1 MTKLRIA
8 QTGDWH
14 VDEPKGFQDLTC
26 VLDAFVAECRKAQ
39 VGLVLMGG
47 DCYHPRGVKRSTAAE
62 QLFIEN
68 YLKQLAEIA
77 PVIGCRG
84 NHDVDGEVDLFNN
97 IAGKNPIWFAETP
110 HTFTLRGADILC
122 LPWFDKIHL
131 AASLPAAEADAG
143 ETTRRTIAAAEQLL
157 VVMQVRASLTK
168 TAGRIPIGLGHLL
181 VAGSETS
188 TGQILLGETVEIS
201 PFNLSE
207 IGCAYF
213 GLSHIHKHQRW
224 FDGRI
229 AYPGSPTR
237 HDCGEPEPKGF
248 CLVEIEDRVGDY
260 FVRNDFV
267 ELPARGLTL
276 LECDWAS
283 DEGRAKLKEY
293 GVDPNYFALS
303 VDDQIRGALVR
314 FRYRIRAEDLHL
326 VDEELIAKV
335 FKADG
340 AIDVKVEADIQH
352 EVRVRSEQISTARSL
367 FEKVEA
373 YWASKSIDVDESTRA
388 RVRSKLA
395 SLEDATPTAIKETYA
410 TA

>member
-1 MTKLRIA
+1 MRVA

-14 VDEPKGFQDLTC
+14 IDEPKGFDDLAR
-26 VLDAFVAECRKAQ
+26 VLDAFIAECGKAN
-39 VGLVLMGG
+39 VDAILIGG
-47 DCYHPRGVKRSTAAE
+47 DIYHPRGVKRSTARE
-62 QLFIEN
+62 QLFVED
-68 YLKQLAEIA
+68 YLKRAAEIA

-97 IAGKNPIWFAETP
+97 LAGRHPIWFAERP
-110 HTFTLRGADILC
+110 HTYTIRGADILC

-131 AASLPAAEADAG
+131 AASLPAADAHAG
-143 ETTRRTIAAAEQLL
+143 ETTRRTIAAAQQLL
-157 VVMQVRASLTK
+157 VVLQAQATLTK
-168 TAGRIPIGLGHLL
+168 EAGRIPIGLGHLL

-188 TGQILLGETVEIS
+188 TGQILLGETVEIT
-201 PFNLSE
+201 PFDLAQ

-237 HDCGEPEPKGF
+237 HDCGEPEVKGF
-248 CLVEIEDRVGDY
+248 CLVEIEGES
-260 FVRNDFV
+260 FRNDFV

-283 DEGRAKLKEY
+283 DEGRTRLKDA
-293 GVDPNYFALS
+293 GIDPDCFAHEFI
-303 VDDQIRGALVR
+303 DQIRGALVR

-326 VDEELIAKV
+326 VDEDLIERI

-340 AIDVKVEADIQH
+340 ALDVKIEADIQH
-352 EVRVRSEQISTARSL
+352 EVRIRSEQISSARSTW
-367 FEKVEA
+367 EKVLAFWE
-373 YWASKSIDVDESTRA
+373 SKSIQVDEPTRA
-388 RVRSKLA
+388 RVREKLA
-395 SLEDATPTAIKETYA
+395 SIEGPAIKETYA

>member
-1 MTKLRIA
+1 MRIA

-14 VDEPKGFQDLTC
+14 IDETKGFDDLAR
-26 VLDAFVAECRKAQ
+26 VLDAFIVECRKAA
-39 VGLVLMGG
+39 VDAILIGG
-47 DCYHPRGVKRSTAAE
+47 DMYHPRGVKRSTARE
-62 QLFIEN
+62 QLFVED
-68 YLKQLAEIA
+68 YLKRAAEIA

-84 NHDVDGEVDLFNN
+84 NHDVDGEVELFNN
-97 IAGKNPIWFAETP
+97 LAGNNPIWFAERP
-110 HTFTLRGADILC
+110 HTYTIRGADILC

-131 AASLPAAEADAG
+131 AASLPAADADAG
-143 ETTRRTIAAAEQLL
+143 ETTRRTIAAAQQLL
-157 VVMQVRASLTK
+157 LVLQAQAALTK
-168 TAGRIPIGLGHLL
+168 EAGRIPIGLGHLL

-201 PFNLSE
+201 PFDLSQ

-237 HDCGEPEPKGF
+237 HDCGEPEMKGF
-248 CLVEIEDRVGDY
+248 CLVDIEGER
-260 FVRNDFV
+260 FRNDFV

-283 DEGRAKLKEY
+283 DEGRAKLKEH
-293 GVDPNYFALS
+293 GIDPNTFALGAG
-303 VDDQIRGALVR
+303 DQIRGALVR
-314 FRYRIRAEDLHL
+314 LRYRIRAEDLHL
-326 VDEELIAKV
+326 VDEDLIEKI

-352 EVRVRSEQISTARSL
+352 EVRIRSQEITLARSV
-367 FEKVEA
+367 FEKVTA
-373 YWASKSIDVDESTRA
+373 YWASKSIDVDEATRA
-388 RVRSKLA
+388 RVREKLA
-395 SLEDATPTAIKETYA
+395 SLETPATKENYA